1 MDPQT
6 IRLSIELPDGATLQV
21 SGAGTSGSAGG
32 SDVSASSIAID
43 AGPPAPA
50 LLAALGD
57 PKPVTVPGLAVDAA
71 TDGSSG
77 DDIDA
82 GSFPVGLALEM
93 ESEGPRHPMTTTA
106 AGMPVTPMTP
116 TYDRESRN

>member
-6 IRLSIELPDGATLQV
+6 IRLSIEVPDGATLHV
-21 SGAGTSGSAGG
+21 SSAGTSGSTGG
-32 SDVSASSIAID
+32 SDVSASSVAID

-57 PKPVTVPGLAVDAA
+57 PKTVTIAGLPVGAA

-82 GSFPVGLALEM
+82 GPFPVGLALEM
-93 ESEGPRHPMTTTA
+93 ESEGPRHPMTTTT

>member
-1 MDPQT
+1 M
-6 IRLSIELPDGATLQV
+6 
-21 SGAGTSGSAGG
+21 
-32 SDVSASSIAID
+32 SASSVAID

-57 PKPVTVPGLAVDAA
+57 PKTVPVAGLPVDAA

-77 DDIDA
+77 DDFDA
-82 GSFPVGLALEM
+82 GPFPVGLALEM

-106 AGMPVTPMTP
+106 ARMPVTPMTP
-116 TYDRESRN
+116 TYDRESHN